1 MQNSTSNV
9 LHEFLSRRCHLHLRR
24 VILFLMLLGFAEV
37 SARSIEYGKSLKIKA
52 PGDASIGTLQD
63 KIDIQGTVTST
74 DGDLLPGVT
83 ILVKGTSNNGT
94 VTDNNGNFKIRAEG
108 NAVLEIS
115 YVGFAKQEVRV
126 DNRTQID
133 IIIEP
138 DVSTLAEVVVV
149 GYGTI
154 QKSDF
159 TGASSTAKIDNAKDN
174 KVISVPEALQGRVA
188 GVQIMNNTGQPGSGM
203 TFNIRGMTSVTGSSQ
218 PLIVIDGQPIE
229 SGLSATKAGMGMDG
243 GTDIPPADPL
253 ASLNPDDIESIE
265 ILKDASSTAI
275 YGSRGANGVVLITTK
290 AGKEGRDKVTYSTRF
305 DLSYLPKQL
314 PMLSSRD
321 YMNYRNEAALNDGM
335 DSVYVARQLDSISN
349 ATNVNWQDQV
359 YRQAVSQ
366 QHQISFSGKDDKSS
380 YFITANYS
388 TNNAILKNADFTRYG
403 LRVNLS
409 RNVTNKLTVSLR
421 SYLSLTDRNF
431 GQESNWT
438 GILGSSVVLGA
449 LSFNPLQTPYDP
461 NGDLDDTYVNNPA
474 LITSLVKDRT
484 QMRTIIANV
493 DVEYKITKDLSYTLR
508 GGVNDLYSLREIY
521 YPTGTFIG
529 DSAPGGS
536 GSRADNA
543 NSNYLVDHLLTYK
556 KDFAHKHRV
565 NAVVVY
571 SYQKWQNKSSSNT
584 SQNFPSNAMTYYN
597 LQSATAPGR
606 MYTSTNN
613 RALSS
618 VLGRFNYSFDNRY
631 TIMLTGRY
639 DGASRLA
646 EGNKWYL
653 FPSVGLGW
661 NVSNEGFFQNNVKLV
676 SNFKLRASY
685 GVSGNENI
693 IIGATKAKYGLN
705 YGVIGSD
712 IVPGYVAEDF
722 ANPDLTWEKTQQYNI
737 GTDLGLMEDR
747 LTFTVDLY
755 KKKTTDLLIN
765 LALPGSAGYGN
776 YYTNLGEV
784 TNRGIDIETTFDA
797 YNRGE
802 TNLTLGANFSMVRNK
817 VVDIGYAEILY
828 GRGYF
833 AGGGVLLSQPVHVA
847 KPGLPIST
855 FWGYQTDGIY
865 QNQEQI
871 DTDPGLAN
879 DNTKSLVRPGDVK
892 WVDRNG
898 DGQINDSDKTAIG
911 NPNPDFSFGFNTNFT
926 YKKFT
931 LGVTLFGSHGNELIN
946 LTRWV
951 VGINNTTANYN
962 LLQSAWD
969 GRWHGDGTSNELPR
983 ATTNPTRLNQRV
995 PDWLVEDASFVRL
1008 QNVNLSYIFH
1018 LPTGIIVRS
1027 VRAFVSGTNLFTWTK
1042 YSGYD
1047 PNVNAFGNL
1056 PLNSGVDLGT
1066 LPQARTYSAGIEVSF

>member
-1 MQNSTSNV
+1 MA
-9 LHEFLSRRCHLHLRR
+9 LR
-24 VILFLMLLGFAEV
+24 V
-37 SARSIEYGKSLKIKA
+37 SGEISAGI
-52 PGDASIGTLQD
+52 LQD
-63 KIDIQGTVTST
+63 KIEIQGTISST
-74 DGDLLPGVT
+74 DGDVLPGVA
-83 ILVKGTSNNGT
+83 ILVKGTTDNGT
-94 VTDNNGNFKIRAEG
+94 ITDNDGRFKIKVERD
-108 NAVLEIS
+108 AVLAVS

-126 DNRTQID
+126 NNRAQID
-133 IIIEP
+133 IVMEP
-138 DVSTLAEVVVV
+138 DVSTLAEVMVV

-159 TGASSTAKIDNAKDN
+159 TGASSTIRTDYAKDN
-174 KVISVPEALQGRVA
+174 KVISVSEALQGRIA

-203 TFNIRGMTSVTGSSQ
+203 TFNIRGMTSITGSSQ

-229 SGLSATKAGMGMDG
+229 SGLGATKAGIGMDG

-275 YGSRGANGVVLITTK
+275 YGSRGANGVVLITTRS
-290 AGKEGRDKVTYSTRF
+290 GKEGRDKITYSNRF
-305 DLSYLPKQL
+305 DVSYLPKQL

-321 YMNYRNEAALNDGM
+321 YMNYRNEAALNDGL
-335 DSVYVARQLDSISN
+335 DSVYVARQLDSISQV
-349 ATNVNWQDQV
+349 TNVNWQDQI
-359 YRQAVSQ
+359 YHAAVSQ
-366 QHQISFSGKDDKSS
+366 QHQLTFSGKDDKSS

-388 TNNAILKNADFTRYG
+388 RNNAILKNADFTRYG

-409 RNVTNKLTVSLR
+409 RNVTNKLSIGVR
-421 SYLSLTDRNF
+421 SYLSLADRNF

-438 GILGSSVVLGA
+438 GILGSNVVLGA
-449 LSFNPLQTPYDP
+449 LSFNPLQQPYDP
-461 NGDLDDTYVNNPA
+461 NGDIDETYVNNPA
-474 LITSLVKDRT
+474 LITKLVKDRT

-493 DVEYKITKDLSYTLR
+493 DVVYKINKNLSYTLR

-543 NSNYLVDHLLTYK
+543 NSNVLVDNLLTYN
-556 KDFAHKHRV
+556 KDFARKHRL

-584 SQNFPSNAMTYYN
+584 SQNFPSNAMSYYN
-597 LQSATAPGR
+597 LQSATSPGR
-606 MYTSTNN
+606 MYTGTNN

-618 VLGRFNYSFDNRY
+618 LLGRASYSYDNRY
-631 TIMLTGRY
+631 TVMLTGRY

-646 EGNKWYL
+646 EGNQWQL
-653 FPSVGLGW
+653 FPSVGLAW
-661 NVSNEGFFQNNVKLV
+661 NVSNEKFFQNNLKFLSLV
-676 SNFKLRASY
+676 KLRASY
-685 GVSGNENI
+685 GLSGNENVA
-693 IIGATKAKYGLN
+693 IGATRAKYGIN
-705 YGVIGSD
+705 YSVIGTD
-712 IVPGYVAEDF
+712 IVPGYVVEDF
-722 ANPDLTWEKTQQYNI
+722 ANPDLIWEKTQQYNV
-737 GTDLGLMEDR
+737 GTDLGLLEDR
-747 LTFTVDLY
+747 LTLSVDLY
-755 KKKTTDLLIN
+755 KKRTTDLLIN
-765 LALPGSAGYGN
+765 LGLPGSASYSN

-784 TNRGIDIETTFDA
+784 TNRGIDIEAAFDA
-797 YNRGE
+797 YHRGE
-802 TNLTLGANFSMVRNK
+802 AHLTLGANFSMVRNK
-817 VVDIGYAEILY
+817 VVDIGSAEVLY

-879 DNTKSLVRPGDVK
+879 DNTRSLVRPGDVK
-892 WVDRNG
+892 WVDQNG

-911 NPNPDFSFGFNTNFT
+911 NPSPDFSFGFNANFT
-926 YKKFT
+926 YKRFS
-931 LGVTLFGSHGNELIN
+931 LGVSLFGSYGNELIN

-962 LLQSAWD
+962 LLQSAWN
-969 GRWHGDGTSNELPR
+969 GRWHGEGTSNELPR

-995 PDWLVEDASFVRL
+995 PDWLVEDASFLRL
-1008 QNVNLSYIFH
+1008 QNVSFGYIFH
-1018 LPTGIIVRS
+1018 LPQGVMVRS
-1027 VRAFVSGTNLFTWTK
+1027 VRTFISGTNLFTWTG

-1066 LPQARTYSAGIEVSF
+1066 LPQARTFSAGIEVDF